1 MSRQVYKVIY
11 SWTPDIAYLVGLF
24 ASDGCLINDNR
35 HLNITS
41 KDLEI
46 ITITKSILNINVK
59 VVTKISGYGGQAYH
73 LSFSNVALYDFL
85 LKIGLTPAKSKTIG
99 SILVPDEYY
108 ADFFRGYFDGDGT
121 IYGYWDTRWRS
132 SLMYYTE
139 IISASPSFLV
149 WLQAQ
154 NVRLFNTSPG
164 KIKPGTRADKLSYA
178 KTDSQLL
185 FKRIYYRTDL
195 PKLTRKYDKFV
206 AFLKSDPYANKDVLF
221 ARVLES
227 VDRLA

>member
-1 MSRQVYKVIY
+1 MRRQIYKFTY
-11 SWTPDIAYLVGLF
+11 SWTHEIAYLVGLF

-46 ITITKSILNINVK
+46 IKTTQSILNIEVK
-59 VVTKISGYGGQAYH
+59 VFIKISNYGGQAYH

-99 SILVPDEYY
+99 PLLIPDEYY
-108 ADFFRGYFDGDGT
+108 ADFLRGCFDGDGT
-121 IYGYWDTRWRS
+121 IYGYWDPRWRS

-139 IISASPSFLV
+139 FTSASPIFLE
-149 WLQAQ
+149 WLRAQ
-154 NVRLFNTSPG
+154 NVRLFSASPG
-164 KIKPGTRADKLSYA
+164 TIKPGTRADKLNYA
-178 KTDSQLL
+178 KVDSQLL
-185 FKRIYYRTDL
+185 FQHIYYRSDL

-206 AFLKSDPYANKDVLF
+206 AFLTLDPYANKDIVL
-221 ARVLES
+221 ARVL
-227 VDRLA
+227 